1 MEDLT
6 TSTAEHRSWQWQLV
20 MRFEDGSLPASVW
33 NEGTLTTIASWYAKN
48 LSPETATA
56 RYDLYYHRNH
66 HRLTHRREGAAVATD
81 AIEAVDAVW
90 ESILTR
96 ALETPT

>member
-20 MRFEDGSLPASVW
+20 MQFEDGSLPASVW

-48 LSPETATA
+48 LSREKATA
-56 RYDLYYHRNH
+56 RYEQYYRRNH
-66 HRLTHRREGAAVATD
+66 HRLTHRREGAVVATD
-81 AIEAVDAVW
+81 AIAAVDAVW
-90 ESILTR
+90 ESVLKR
-96 ALETPT
+96 ALETST